1 MMQNRTILGS
11 KEVLTKREN
20 SDNMT
25 LNKQNIRTRGDK
37 MIPIVGNIKAWKD

>member
-20 SDNMT
+20 GDNMI
-25 LNKQNIRTRGDK
+25 LNSHHT
-37 MIPIVGNIKAWKD
+37 

>member
-11 KEVLTKREN
+11 KEVLTKPEN

-25 LNKQNIRTRGDK
+25 LNSYHT
-37 MIPIVGNIKAWKD
+37 